1 MEHVPSEVPNDQ
13 AELGYCTCA
22 IAPVDSKTFDGIRQ
36 LFDMFK
42 EAAAAVF
49 RCCSR
54 VVIDESTS

>member
-1 MEHVPSEVPNDQ
+1 MSLLRFQMIRQNW
-13 AELGYCTCA
+13 A
-22 IAPVDSKTFDGIRQ
+22 IAPVQLDSKTFDGIRQ